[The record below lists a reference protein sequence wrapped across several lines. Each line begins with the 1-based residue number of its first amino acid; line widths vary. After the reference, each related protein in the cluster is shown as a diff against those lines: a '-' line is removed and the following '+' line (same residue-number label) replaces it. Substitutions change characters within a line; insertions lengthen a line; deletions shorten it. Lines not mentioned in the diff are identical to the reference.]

1 MRVHRRG
8 VSMNELVNGTKV
20 FLIGIGG
27 IGMSA
32 LAVILK
38 ARGFDVL
45 GSDRADSTVILNL
58 RKLGI
63 NVALCHES
71 ANITPDIR
79 TVVYTNAVSEDNPEL
94 IKAREI
100 GASVY
105 ERAAMLDLLSGP
117 KLAIGVSGTHGKTT
131 TTSMVAKIF
140 LAAGL
145 DPTLAVGGHIDQ
157 IGGSGYEGDGKFFV
171 YEACEAYGSFL
182 KLHPAIA
189 VITNIDSDH
198 LDYYTNIGNIKKAF
212 LKYIQENI
220 PAFGTI
226 VYNRDDANLRSVVEG
241 AKLHNTVSVGIR
253 HRADFTASKIRLNE
267 FSSSFVVK
275 KHGAFYGNFFLN
287 VPGMHNVTNALLAI
301 SCSAVNGISC
311 EVMQNT
317 LKNFKNADRRFQ
329 LKFNNGKLMVIDDYA
344 HHPSEIDATLNAAK
358 NLSEKSHARL
368 IAVFQ
373 PHLYSRT
380 QSLYKEF
387 ARSLS
392 RADSIVL
399 TEIYAAREKN
409 DGCISTKLIYDEI
422 VRIKGKENVALT
434 SELKDIPEMVR
445 SFFHG
450 KNIVI
455 TLGAGDVWKVSDM
468 FCV

>member
-1 MRVHRRG
+1 M
-8 VSMNELVNGTKV
+8 
-20 FLIGIGG
+20 
-27 IGMSA
+27 
-32 LAVILK
+32 
-38 ARGFDVL
+38 
-45 GSDRADSTVILNL
+45 
-58 RKLGI
+58 
-63 NVALCHES
+63 
-71 ANITPDIR
+71 
-79 TVVYTNAVSEDNPEL
+79 
-94 IKAREI
+94 
-100 GASVY
+100 Y

-157 IGGSGYEGDGKFFV
+157 IGGSGYEGEGKFFV

-182 KLHPAIA
+182 KLHPEIA

-212 LKYIQENI
+212 SKYIHENI

-226 VYNRDDANLRSVVEG
+226 IYNRDDSNLRSVVEG
-241 AKLHNTVSVGIR
+241 VKLHNTVSVAIR
-253 HRADFTASKIRLNE
+253 RGADFTASKIRLNE
-267 FSSSFVVK
+267 FSSSFTVK

-301 SCSAVNGISC
+301 GCSAVNGISA

-380 QSLYKEF
+380 RSLYKEF

>member
-287 VPGMHNVTNALLAI
+287 VPGMHNVTNALLA
-301 SCSAVNGISC
+301 
-311 EVMQNT
+311 
-317 LKNFKNADRRFQ
+317 
-329 LKFNNGKLMVIDDYA
+329 
-344 HHPSEIDATLNAAK
+344 
-358 NLSEKSHARL
+358 
-368 IAVFQ
+368 
-373 PHLYSRT
+373 
-380 QSLYKEF
+380 
-387 ARSLS
+387 
-392 RADSIVL
+392 
-399 TEIYAAREKN
+399 
-409 DGCISTKLIYDEI
+409 
-422 VRIKGKENVALT
+422 
-434 SELKDIPEMVR
+434 
-445 SFFHG
+445 
-450 KNIVI
+450 
-455 TLGAGDVWKVSDM
+455 
-468 FCV
+468 

>member
-1 MRVHRRG
+1 
-8 VSMNELVNGTKV
+8 MNELRNAKKI

-38 ARGFDVL
+38 ARGYEVS
-45 GSDRADSTVILNL
+45 GSDRSESSVTFNL

-63 NVALCHES
+63 NIAISHDR
-71 ANITPDIR
+71 ANVGPDID
-79 TVVYTNAVSEDNPEL
+79 TVVYSNAIQDDNPEL
-94 IKAREI
+94 LRAREI
-100 GASVY
+100 GAAVY
-105 ERAAMLDLLSGP
+105 ERASMLDILSSSRN
-117 KLAIGVSGTHGKTT
+117 AIGVSGTHGKTT

-157 IGGSGYEGDGKFFV
+157 IGGSGYEGKGKYFV

-182 KLHPAIA
+182 KLHPMMA

-198 LDYYTNIGNIKKAF
+198 LDYYHDIGNIRKAF
-212 LKYIQENI
+212 ARYIKENI
-220 PAFGTI
+220 PPFGTI
-226 VYNRDDANLRSVVEG
+226 VYNRDDANLRNVVEE
-241 AKLHNTVSVGIR
+241 ANLHNTVSVGIR
-253 HRADFTASKIRLNE
+253 RQADFMASKIKLDE
-267 FSSSFVVK
+267 FSSSFTVK
-275 KHGAFYGNFFLN
+275 KQGAFFGDFCLN
-287 VPGMHNVTNALLAI
+287 IPGIHNVTNALLAI
-301 SCSAVNGISC
+301 SGAAVNGID
-311 EVMQNT
+311 VDIIQNT
-317 LKNFKNADRRFQ
+317 LMNFKNADRRFQ
-329 LKFNNGKLMVIDDYA
+329 LKFNKGNLMVIDDYA

-380 QSLYKEF
+380 RFLYKEF

-399 TEIYAAREKN
+399 TEIYAAREKD
-409 DGCISTKLIYDEI
+409 DGLISTKLIYDEI
-422 VRIKGKENVALT
+422 VRIKGRENVVLT
-434 SELKDIPEMVR
+434 SELKDIPEKVR

-450 KNIVI
+450 KSIVI